1 MQTQDPKGAPAVL
14 GGPGYPKSICDL
26 HGTPEVSRPGP
37 GPGSLPSA
45 VEGDWGHWPVT
56 PVLLCWAGWVPCG
69 RSRCFTG
76 KGMSQQSQRSLP
88 SCALLQDAGRN
99 FAGADPWLQHSS
111 PRFRGTQKQL
121 RWCCHQGSCPPSG
134 VPSTPQ
140 PQPDPHSDLTCFSS
154 IIHILES
161 PGRNYRKLRL
171 FQTLSARQVKSSHTK
186 QGNQNL
192 QH

>member
-1 MQTQDPKGAPAVL
+1 MGHPECPSQGLALGASSVL
-14 GGPGYPKSICDL
+14 GWVMG
-26 HGTPEVSRPGP
+26 GTDQ
-37 GPGSLPSA
+37 LPQC
-45 VEGDWGHWPVT
+45 H
-56 PVLLCWAGWVPCG
+56 WAGSPVGVSLG
-69 RSRCFTG
+69 RGRANSHRD
-76 KGMSQQSQRSLP
+76 LAAVP
-88 SCALLQDAGRN
+88 SCRIAGRASGS

-111 PRFRGTQKQL
+111 PRFRGTQKAAGVML
-121 RWCCHQGSCPPSG
+121 SPGVLPSLG

-140 PQPDPHSDLTCFSS
+140 PQLELHSDLTRFSS
-154 IIHILES
+154 IIQILES